1 MNADRGVR
9 KESPVAGVA
18 IREREIGPKLRVV
31 VADDE
36 RPARAYLLALLGS
49 CPDVTIVGEA
59 QGGAEAIA
67 LIEEQRPDLALLDL
81 QMPEI
86 DGLDVVR
93 LLRKDRLPLI
103 AFVTAFDEFA
113 VRAFELNAIDY
124 LLKPVDSTRLRY
136 TLTRAHDR
144 LDEADNRR
152 HSLPEH
158 HAGLANAAALIENAG
173 APSMLRRIPVR
184 RRDDLVLVPVA
195 QIASVVADGE
205 LLHVTTLARER
216 HTITYRLKDLEARLD
231 PAEFIRLSRGTL
243 VRVES
248 IAKVSPMPG
257 ATYVVALSTG
267 QQFQVSRLR
276 ARVLREQLLKL

>member
-1 MNADRGVR
+1 VRGAPIAR
-9 KESPVAGVA
+9 KDATSGDQVKDV
-18 IREREIGPKLRVV
+18 EIGPMLRVV

-36 RPARAYLLALLGS
+36 RPARAYLLALLAS
-49 CPDVTIVGEA
+49 CPDVTVVGEA

-67 LIEEQRPDLALLDL
+67 LIEELRPDLAFLDL
-81 QMPEI
+81 QMPEV

-93 LLRKDRLPLI
+93 LLRKDRLPLV

-124 LLKPVDSTRLRY
+124 LLKPVDATRLRF

-152 HSLPEH
+152 HAMPAH
-158 HAGLANAAALIENAG
+158 HTGLANAAALLEHAT
-173 APSMLRRIPVR
+173 ALSPLRRIPVR
-184 RRDDLVLVPVA
+184 RRNDLVLVPVSQVA
-195 QIASVVADGE
+195 AVVADGE
-205 LLHVTTLARER
+205 LLHITTLGRER
-216 HTITYRLKDLEARLD
+216 HTITYRLKDLEARLE
-231 PAEFIRLSRGTL
+231 PTEFIRLSRGIL
-243 VRVES
+243 VRVDS

-257 ATYVVALSTG
+257 ATYQVALTTG

-276 ARVLREQLLKL
+276 ARVLRDQLLKL

>member
-1 MNADRGVR
+1 VKGASIARTNTTSSDVAVR
-9 KESPVAGVA
+9 EH
-18 IREREIGPKLRVV
+18 EIGPILRVV

-36 RPARAYLLALLGS
+36 RPARAYLLALLAT
-49 CPDVTIVGEA
+49 CPDVTVVGEA

-67 LIEEQRPDLALLDL
+67 LIEEQRPDLAFLDL
-81 QMPEI
+81 QMPEV

-93 LLRKDRLPLI
+93 LLRKDRLPLV

-124 LLKPVDSTRLRY
+124 LLKPVDATRLRF

-152 HSLPEH
+152 HALPEH
-158 HAGLANAAALIENAG
+158 HAGLANAAALLENA
-173 APSMLRRIPVR
+173 APLPLLRRIPVR
-184 RRDDLVLVPVA
+184 RRNDLVLVPVSNV
-195 QIASVVADGE
+195 ASVVADGE
-205 LLHVTTLARER
+205 LLHITTIARER
-216 HTITYRLKDLEARLD
+216 HTITYRLKDLEARLE
-231 PAEFIRLSRGTL
+231 PSEFIRLSRGTL
-243 VRVES
+243 VRVDS

-257 ATYVVALSTG
+257 ATYQVALTTG

-276 ARVLREQLLKL
+276 ARVLRDQLLKL

>member
-49 CPDVTIVGEA
+49 CPDVTVVGEA

>member
-1 MNADRGVR
+1 MKPGSEVR
-9 KESPVAGVA
+9 KDSPVDSAVS
-18 IREREIGPKLRVV
+18 REREIGPKLRVV

-36 RPARAYLLALLGS
+36 RPARAYLLALLSS
-49 CPDVTIVGEA
+49 CPDVSVVGVAE
-59 QGGAEAIA
+59 GGAEAIA
-67 LIEEQRPDLALLDL
+67 LIEEQRPDLAFLDL

-93 LLRKDRLPLI
+93 LLRKDRLPLV

-124 LLKPVDSTRLRY
+124 LLKPVDSTRLRF

-152 HSLPEH
+152 RSLPEH
-158 HAGLANAAALIENAG
+158 HAGLASAAALIEDA

-184 RRDDLVLVPVA
+184 RRNDVVLVPVA
-195 QIASVVADGE
+195 QVASVVAEGE
-205 LLHVTTLARER
+205 LLHITTLARER
-216 HTITYRLKDLEARLD
+216 HTITYRLKDLEARLE
-231 PAEFIRLSRGTL
+231 PSEFFRLSRGTL

-248 IAKVSPMPG
+248 ISKVSPMPG
-257 ATYVVALSTG
+257 ATYLVALSTG

-276 ARVLREQLLKL
+276 ARVLRDQLLKL

>member
-1 MNADRGVR
+1 MKADLGVR
-9 KESPVAGVA
+9 SESPVAGAAV
-18 IREREIGPKLRVV
+18 REREIGPKLRVV

-36 RPARAYLLALLGS
+36 RPARAYLLALLSS
-49 CPDVTIVGEA
+49 CPDVTVVGEA
-59 QGGAEAIA
+59 EGGAEAIA

-124 LLKPVDSTRLRY
+124 LLKPVDSTRLRF

-144 LDEADNRR
+144 LDEADARR

-158 HAGLANAAALIENAG
+158 HAGLVNAAALIENAG

-195 QIASVVADGE
+195 QVASVVADGE
-205 LLHVTTLARER
+205 LLHITTLARER

-231 PAEFIRLSRGTL
+231 PGEFIRLSRGTL

-257 ATYVVALSTG
+257 ATYLVALSTG

-276 ARVLREQLLKL
+276 ARVLRDQLLKL